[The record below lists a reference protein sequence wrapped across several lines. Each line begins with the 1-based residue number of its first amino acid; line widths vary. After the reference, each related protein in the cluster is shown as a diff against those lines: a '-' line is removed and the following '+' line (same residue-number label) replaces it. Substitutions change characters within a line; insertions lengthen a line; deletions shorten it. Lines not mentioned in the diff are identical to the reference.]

1 MKWIKTREKWL
12 NEAKIRDVIFPR
24 QAKEVSYYWAEKYL
38 DYEEVEPT
46 DKIKQG
52 KWKLSDEDRIK
63 VLSAFFE
70 CNMGNL
76 IKLFSNLPD
85 KFNTIL
91 SESING
97 NLLPEED
104 KTVMH
109 ELNIQAPTI
118 DQMVFI
124 FNNVFRKLDI
134 NQTRATEMIQK
145 DENGRPVRGED
156 GQMIRV
162 KKSAGDPIFTNNLVN
177 INTFIDDY
185 NRCFPDEKLEIDL
198 TNNRDLNSIR
208 NLAKD
213 NMNPDYKFEFNIFGK
228 DLYLEIN
235 HNPKDILNMS
245 ISKFYASCQHLYS
258 GGVRERLLSNVF
270 DPNSIPAFFV
280 FDSPIIWGD
289 DKISDKLPLSRM
301 MIRNIETFN
310 NDETKIY
317 FDRAYPDRMK
327 NVFDDMVEK
336 YTEMESNAERYTD
349 YYIFSPDVDTEDINQ
364 LSPPYMDRLSM
375 RRATFIGVNTKTLY
389 LSSSYD
395 WSNVKISPKAS
406 IKELIIETENIPD
419 NLLNGVDLKLE
430 WIKIK
435 GLKISDIK
443 GFSKLKTNSFAFDK
457 CKFNSDVIL
466 SELNQINPDIK
477 RLQFISCDVDDVLNN
492 INLFENLEELQLI
505 YTIDSLEPI
514 LDILKEK
521 KLKKLVISGDLA
533 SNKSLIQQIRKEG
546 TKIETLGP
554 VI

>member
-24 QAKEVSYYWAEKYL
+24 QAKEISYNWAEKYL

-52 KWKLSDEDRIK
+52 KWKLSDEDRIE

-76 IKLFSNLPD
+76 IELFSNLPD

-91 SESING
+91 SESINDS
-97 NLLPEED
+97 LLPEED
-104 KTVMH
+104 KIVMH

-162 KKSAGDPIFTNNLVN
+162 KKNAGDPIFTNNLVN
-177 INTFIDDY
+177 INTFIEDY
-185 NRCFPDEKLEIDL
+185 NRCYPDEKLEIDL

-213 NMNPDYKFEFNIFGK
+213 NHNPDYKFEFNIFGK

-258 GGVRERLLSNVF
+258 GGVRDRLLSNIF

-327 NVFDDMVEK
+327 DVFNYMVKK
-336 YTEMESNAERYTD
+336 YTDMESNADRYVD
-349 YYIFSPDVDTEDINQ
+349 YYIFSPDVATDDYD
-364 LSPPYMDRLSM
+364 LSSPYMDRLSM
-375 RRATFIGVNTKTLY
+375 IQKRFIGVNTKTLY
-389 LSSSYD
+389 LSSGYD

-419 NLLNGVDLKLE
+419 NLLNGVQLKLE

-435 GLKISDIK
+435 GLKISDLK

-492 INLFENLEELQLI
+492 IKLFENLEELQLI

>member
-24 QAKEVSYYWAEKYL
+24 QAKEVSSTWAEKYL

-52 KWKLSDEDRIK
+52 KWKLTEEDRIK

-76 IKLFSNLPD
+76 IDLFSNLPD

-97 NLLPEED
+97 SLLPEED

-162 KKSAGDPIFTNNLVN
+162 IKNAGDPIFTNNLVN

-198 TNNRDLNSIR
+198 TSNRDLNSIR
-208 NLAKD
+208 NLARD

-245 ISKFYASCQHLYS
+245 ISKFYASCQHLYTGS
-258 GGVRERLLSNVF
+258 VRDRLLSNVF
-270 DPNSIPAFFV
+270 DPNSIPAFLV
-280 FDSPIIWGD
+280 FDSPIIWGK

-327 NVFDDMVEK
+327 DVFDDIVES
-336 YTEMESNAERYTD
+336 YTEMQSNAVRYDD
-349 YYIFSPDVDTEDINQ
+349 YYIFSPDVDTDDN
-364 LSPPYMDRLSM
+364 LNPPYMDRLSM
-375 RRATFIGVNTKTLY
+375 RTSKFIGVNTKTLY
-389 LSSSYD
+389 LSPSYD

-406 IKELIIETENIPD
+406 IKELIIETKNIPD
-419 NLLNGVDLKLE
+419 NLLNGVNLKLE

-443 GFSKLKTNSFAFDK
+443 GFSKLKTDSFAFDK
-457 CKFNSDVIL
+457 CKFNSDII
-466 SELNQINPDIK
+466 SELNSINPNIK
-477 RLQFISCDVDDVLNN
+477 RLQFISCDIDGVLNN

-505 YTIDSLEPI
+505 YTIDSLESI

-521 KLKKLVISGDLA
+521 KIKKLVISGDLA